1 MRRYTW
7 KTISSRIAHANPHYR
22 VREDAVVRPSGI
34 DGTYYVIE
42 TDPSV
47 MVVPIASTG
56 EIYLILQQR
65 YPTKKFSWEVPAGTH
80 DDGGSDLEN
89 ARREL
94 REETGLISDEWTKIG
109 EVQVMSGIADH
120 KSTVFI
126 ANNVR
131 ETTDHMQEEEGI
143 VQMRKETFRRVFDLI
158 RLGELNHSETIMAV
172 TLAALHLKY
181 I

>member
-1 MRRYTW
+1 M
-7 KTISSRIAHANPHYR
+7 I
-22 VREDAVVRPSGI
+22 
-34 DGTYYVIE
+34 
-42 TDPSV
+42 
-47 MVVPIASTG
+47 VPIASTG
-56 EIYLILQQR
+56 EVYLILQQR
-65 YPTKKFSWEVPAGTH
+65 YPTKLFSWEVPAGTC
-80 DDGGSDLEN
+80 DGGSDLEN

-94 REETGLISDEWTKIG
+94 REETGLISNEWTKIG

-131 ETTDHMQEEEGI
+131 ETSDHMQEEEGI
-143 VQMRKETFRRVFDLI
+143 MQMRKETLRRVLDMI
-158 RLGELNHSETIMAV
+158 SSGELNHSETIMAV

>member
-1 MRRYTW
+1 MRRFTW

-22 VREDAVVRPSGI
+22 VREDAVVRPSGVT
-34 DGTYYVIE
+34 GTYYVIE
-42 TDPSV
+42 TAPSI
-47 MVVPIASTG
+47 MIVPIASTG
-56 EIYLILQQR
+56 EVYLILQQR
-65 YPTKKFSWEVPAGTH
+65 YPTKLFSWEVPAGTC
-80 DDGGSDLEN
+80 DGGSDLEN

-94 REETGLISDEWTKIG
+94 REETGLISNEWTKIG

-131 ETTDHMQEEEGI
+131 ETSDHMQEEEGI
-143 VQMRKETFRRVFDLI
+143 MQMRKETLRRVLDMI
-158 RLGELNHSETIMAV
+158 SSGELNHSETIMAV

>member
-7 KTISSRIAHANPHYR
+7 KTISSRIAHANPYYR
-22 VREDAVVRPSGI
+22 VREDAVIRPSGM

-42 TDPSV
+42 TGPSV

-65 YPTKKFSWEVPAGTH
+65 YPTKRFSWEVPAGAH
-80 DDGGSDLEN
+80 DGGSDLEN
-89 ARREL
+89 AMREL
-94 REETGLISDEWTKIG
+94 REETGLISDEWSKIG

-120 KSTVFI
+120 KSMVFI
-126 ANNVR
+126 AKNVR
-131 ETTDHMQEEEGI
+131 ETSDHMQEEEGI
-143 VQMRKETFRRVFDLI
+143 THMRKETLRRVFDMI
-158 RLGELNHSETIMAV
+158 RSGELNHSETITAV